1 MHHKTRNY
9 YRGCST
15 VILGVGVALAQI
27 QTTQALARVEII
39 KTAQN
44 ISVLIQGVK
53 NSDDWGSGVII
64 RRNMQAYTVLTS
76 RHVTEAAK
84 EFNVVTSDGKAYP
97 VKQGSIRSLPG
108 MDLALIEFS
117 SAQSYRIAKIGNSD
131 RSSAGTLSFV
141 AGFAGTISIRS
152 EPSFYFSSGKVVVN
166 EGRSLGDGYALGY
179 NNISLS
185 GMSGGPVLNEKG
197 ELIGINGLGNS
208 AAKISR
214 NTQLHKNVPLPNGG
228 LAYAVP
234 INAFLRIVPQIKK
247 SFTFSLYNI
256 PEALDTKA
264 YNYFLQGKEKRKLG
278 DFKGAIADFTE
289 DIRTHPNDALAYSDR
304 GFARDKLGDYQGAIQ
319 DYTQAIRLNPND
331 ADAYYNQGLARR
343 KLGDYPGAIQNY
355 VKAIRL
361 NPNDADA
368 YVGRGNARGD
378 SGDYQ
383 GAVRDYI
390 QAIRLNP
397 NHALAYYNCGNIRYK
412 SGEEQKAIS
421 DFNKA
426 ASLAQQQHNQSLY
439 QEIQFLL
446 QRLNLAEAT

>member
-1 MHHKTRNY
+1 MHHKTKNY
-9 YRGCST
+9 YHGCST

-53 NSDDWGSGVII
+53 NLDSWGSGVII
-64 RRNMQAYTVLTS
+64 RRNMQAYTILTS
-76 RHVTEAAK
+76 RHVTETAK
-84 EFNVVTSDGKAYP
+84 EFRVVASDGKAYP
-97 VKQGSIRSLPG
+97 VQQESIRSLPG
-108 MDLALIEFS
+108 VDLALIQFS
-117 SAQSYRIAKIGNSD
+117 SAQSYSVAKIGNSD
-131 RSSAGTLSFV
+131 RSSAGTVSFV
-141 AGFAGTISIRS
+141 AGFAGTTSQS

-166 EGRSLGDGYALGY
+166 ESRSLGDGYALGY

-214 NTQLHKNVPLPNGG
+214 NAQYHKDVPPNGG

-247 SFTFSLYNI
+247 SFTFSLSNL

-264 YNYFLQGKEKRKLG
+264 YNYFLQGKQKRKLG

-304 GFARDKLGDYQGAIQ
+304 GFARDKLGDYRGAIQ

-331 ADAYYNQGLARR
+331 ADAYYNQGLVRR
-343 KLGDYPGAIQNY
+343 KLGNYRGAIQDY
-355 VKAIRL
+355 IKAIQL

-383 GAVRDYI
+383 GAIQDYMK
-390 QAIRLNP
+390 ATRLNP

-426 ASLAQQQHNQSLY
+426 ASLAQQQHNRSLY
-439 QEIQFLL
+439 QEIQSLL
-446 QRLNLAEAT
+446 QKLNLAKAT

>member
-15 VILGVGVALAQI
+15 VILGVGVALGQV
-27 QTTQALARVEII
+27 QTTQALARVEMI

-53 NSDDWGSGVII
+53 NSDNWGSGVII
-64 RRNMQAYTVLTS
+64 RHDGQIYTALTS
-76 RHVTEAAK
+76 RHVTETAK
-84 EFNVVTSDGKAYP
+84 EFKVVASDGKAYP
-97 VKQGSIRSLPG
+97 VRQESIQSLPDV
-108 MDLALIEFS
+108 DLALIQFS
-117 SAQSYRIAKIGNSD
+117 SAQSYSVAKIGNSA

-141 AGFAGTISIRS
+141 AGFAGTTSVRS

-166 EGRSLGDGYALGY
+166 ESRSLGDGYALGY

-214 NTQLHKNVPLPNGG
+214 NERLHEDLSLSTGG

-247 SFTFSLYNI
+247 SFIFSLSDI
-256 PEALDTKA
+256 PEVLDTKA

-278 DFKGAIADFTE
+278 DFRGAIADFTE

-304 GFARDKLGDYQGAIQ
+304 GFARDKLGDYRGAIQ
-319 DYTQAIRLNPND
+319 DYIQAIRLNPND
-331 ADAYYNQGLARR
+331 ADAYYNQGLVRR
-343 KLGDYPGAIQNY
+343 KLGDYRGAIQDY
-355 VKAIRL
+355 KKAIRL

-383 GAVRDYI
+383 GAIQDYI
-390 QAIRLNP
+390 QATRLNP
-397 NHALAYYNCGNIRYK
+397 THALAYYNCGNIRNK
-412 SGEEQKAIS
+412 LGEEQEAIK

-439 QEIQFLL
+439 QETQSILR
-446 QRLNLAEAT
+446 RLKL

>member
-1 MHHKTRNY
+1 MHHKIRNY

-15 VILGVGVALAQI
+15 VILGVGVALGQI
-27 QTTQALARVEII
+27 QTTQALARVEMIQ
-39 KTAQN
+39 TAQN

-53 NSDDWGSGVII
+53 NLDNWGSGVII
-64 RRNMQAYTVLTS
+64 RHDGQVYTALTS
-76 RHVTEAAK
+76 RHVTETAK
-84 EFNVVTSDGKAYP
+84 EFKVVASDGKAYP
-97 VKQGSIRSLPG
+97 VRQESIQSLPG
-108 MDLALIEFS
+108 VDLALIQFS
-117 SAQSYRIAKIGNSD
+117 SAQSYRVAKIGNSD

-141 AGFAGTISIRS
+141 AGFAGTTSRS

-166 EGRSLGDGYALGY
+166 ESRSLGDGYALGY

-214 NTQLHKNVPLPNGG
+214 NTQLHKDVPLPNSG

-234 INAFLRIVPQIKK
+234 INAFLHIVPQIKK
-247 SFTFSLYNI
+247 SFTFSLSNI
-256 PEALDTKA
+256 PKALDTKA

-289 DIRTHPNDALAYSDR
+289 DIRTHPNHALAYSDR
-304 GFARDKLGDYQGAIQ
+304 GFARDKLGDYRGAIQ
-319 DYTQAIRLNPND
+319 DYVQAIRLNPND
-331 ADAYYNQGLARR
+331 ADAYYNQGLVRR
-343 KLGDYPGAIQNY
+343 KLGDYRGAIQDY
-355 VKAIRL
+355 RKAIRL

-383 GAVRDYI
+383 GAIQDYI
-390 QAIRLNP
+390 QATRLNP
-397 NHALAYYNCGNIRYK
+397 THALAYYNCGNIRYK
-412 SGEEQKAIS
+412 SGEEQEAIK

-426 ASLAQQQHNQSLY
+426 ASLAQQQHNRSLY
-439 QEIQFLL
+439 QEIQSLL

>member
-9 YRGCST
+9 YRRCST

-27 QTTQALARVEII
+27 QTTQALARVEMI

-53 NSDDWGSGVII
+53 NSENWGSGVII
-64 RRNMQAYTVLTS
+64 RHNMQAYTVLTS

-84 EFNVVTSDGKAYP
+84 EFNVVTSDGKVYP
-97 VKQGSIRSLPG
+97 IKQKSIRSLPG
-108 MDLALIEFS
+108 VDLALIQFS
-117 SAQSYRIAKIGNSD
+117 SAQSYSVAKMGNSD
-131 RSSAGTLSFV
+131 RSSAGTHSFV
-141 AGFAGTISIRS
+141 AGFAGTTSVRS

-166 EGRSLGDGYALGY
+166 AGRSLGDGYALGY

-208 AAKISR
+208 AAKISK
-214 NTQLHKNVPLPNGG
+214 NVQLHEDLLLPNSG

-234 INAFLRIVPQIKK
+234 VNAFLRIVPQIKK
-247 SFTFSLYNI
+247 SFTFSLSNI
-256 PEALDTKA
+256 PETSDTKA
-264 YNYFLQGKEKRKLG
+264 YDYFLQGKEKRKLG
-278 DFKGAIADFTE
+278 NFKGAIADFTE
-289 DIRTHPNDALAYSDR
+289 DIRTHPNHALAYSDR

-319 DYTQAIRLNPND
+319 DYVQAIRLNPND
-331 ADAYYNQGLARR
+331 ADAYYNQGLVRR
-343 KLGDYPGAIQNY
+343 KLGDYRGAIQDY
-355 VKAIRL
+355 RKAIRL
-361 NPNDADA
+361 NPKDADA

-383 GAVRDYI
+383 GAVQDYI
-390 QAIRLNP
+390 QATRLNP

-412 SGEEQKAIS
+412 SGEEQEAIS

-426 ASLAQQQHNQSLY
+426 ASLAKQQHNQSLY
-439 QEIQFLL
+439 QETQSIL
-446 QRLNLAEAT
+446 QRLNLAEAI

>member
-53 NSDDWGSGVII
+53 NSDNWGSGVII

-84 EFNVVTSDGKAYP
+84 EFNVVASDGKAYP
-97 VKQGSIRSLPG
+97 VKQESIRSLPG

-131 RSSAGTLSFV
+131 RSSAGTVSFV
-141 AGFAGTISIRS
+141 AGFAGTTSQS

-166 EGRSLGDGYALGY
+166 ESHSLGDGYALGY

-214 NTQLHKNVPLPNGG
+214 NAQLHKDVPPHGG

-234 INAFLRIVPQIKK
+234 INAFLRIVPEIKK
-247 SFTFSLYNI
+247 SFTFSLSNL

-278 DFKGAIADFTE
+278 NFKGAIADFTE
-289 DIRTHPNDALAYSDR
+289 DIRTHPSHALAYSDR
-304 GFARDKLGDYQGAIQ
+304 GFARDKLGDYRGAIQ

-331 ADAYYNQGLARR
+331 ADAYYNQGLVRR
-343 KLGDYPGAIQNY
+343 KLGDYRGAIRDY
-355 VKAIRL
+355 MKAIRL

-383 GAVRDYI
+383 GAVQDYI
-390 QAIRLNP
+390 QATRLNP
-397 NHALAYYNCGNIRYK
+397 THALAYYNCGNIRYK

-426 ASLAQQQHNQSLY
+426 ASLAQRQHNRSLY
-439 QEIQFLL
+439 QEIQSLL